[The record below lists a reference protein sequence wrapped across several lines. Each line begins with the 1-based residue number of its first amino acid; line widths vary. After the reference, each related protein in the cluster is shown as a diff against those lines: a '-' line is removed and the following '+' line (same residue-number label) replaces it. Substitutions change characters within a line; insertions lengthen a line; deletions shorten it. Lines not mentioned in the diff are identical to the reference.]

1 VKDMTMHKKINL
13 LELQSSERN
22 QLIKEIK
29 EKLRIKITE
38 AKLWHS
44 LLEVENIIVNG
55 NLVYTGSEQLSGF
68 SILR

>member
-44 LLEVENIIVNG
+44 LLAVENIIVNG